1 MVGLYVLAASA
12 FPLIKSMK
20 LSFPEGLEGL
30 NLTVRKLDGA
40 ELARLPQKSASRSH
54 RTVPVV
60 STIRSRCVGVAVPD
74 VSVFGS
80 RSVVDRLL
88 CVPEVSKGYAMP
100 QACTNF

>member
-1 MVGLYVLAASA
+1 MFGLYVLAASA

-54 RTVPVV
+54 STVPVV

-88 CVPEVSKGYAMP
+88 CVPEVSKGCAMP
-100 QACTNF
+100 